1 MPLSPEQMAN
11 FRRKPAAEPVAEDI
25 GPEDYISGKVAAPR
39 STVAQSAAVDG
50 FEFFRAQLDPAVRED
65 MTEAELRAIYEA
77 QLKDAL
83 AERKALRKKAATAQ
97 AAHAAR
103 MAAGLV
109 STDAV
114 EAMETLRHNSQIT
127 SLQIELPPSGE
138 QGEVCDIGL
147 RIDGRI
153 YLHGRRYDLT
163 EAQAASMRETLYRI
177 GDMEQTFKG
186 QNKAYRAWLMGRAMG
201 RDRHVR

>member
-1 MPLSPEQMAN
+1 MPLTPEQMAS
-11 FRRKPAAEPVAEDI
+11 FRRKPEAEPEDI
-25 GPEDYISGKVAAPR
+25 GPDDIISGKVAAPR
-39 STVAQSAAVDG
+39 ATLAPATVDG
-50 FEFFRAQLDPAVRED
+50 FELFVAGLEAETREV
-65 MTEAELRAIYEA
+65 MTEAELRAIYDA
-77 QLKDAL
+77 QLKTAMD
-83 AERKALRKKAATAQ
+83 ERKAMRKKAATEQ

-109 STDAV
+109 SGDTI
-114 EAMETLRHNSQIT
+114 EAMETLRHNSRIT
-127 SLQIELPPSGE
+127 SIAIELPPSGE

-153 YLHGRRYDLT
+153 FLHGRRYDVT
-163 EAQAASMRETLYRI
+163 EGQAASMRENLYRI

-201 RDRHVR
+201 GTERHVR